1 MTTRQIVDEVF
12 VADHPILKQRTLFV
26 LPVIPE
32 DAPYVIREGIARRR
46 VAATTGECPCG
57 AVVDYGER
65 RPGEVGVGEVQH
77 ERSCPASTHKLV
89 KAFRRWSR

>member
-1 MTTRQIVDEVF
+1 MSARQLREEVF
-12 VADHPILKQRTLFV
+12 VAEHPVLRTRTLFV

-57 AVVDYGER
+57 AVVDYGDR
-65 RPGEVGVGEVQH
+65 RPGEVGVGEVRH
-77 ERSCPASTHKLV
+77 ERSCPASTHKLIR
-89 KAFRRWSR
+89 ACRRWSL